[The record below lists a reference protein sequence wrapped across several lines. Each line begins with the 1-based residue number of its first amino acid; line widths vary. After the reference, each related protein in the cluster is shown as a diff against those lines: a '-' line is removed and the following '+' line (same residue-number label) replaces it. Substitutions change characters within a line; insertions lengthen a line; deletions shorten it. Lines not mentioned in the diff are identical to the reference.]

1 MAETSALELSIA
13 TASLKLWS
21 EKLILGLLKAAT
33 AGQTLSKG
41 ENPWS
46 MAETL
51 LELTSYI
58 AQVNSNINEK
68 ITEGTSDEIHSEVY
82 QIASELVV
90 RTTTLFEKVEEE
102 LKLLN

>member
-1 MAETSALELSIA
+1 MADTSALELSIA

-46 MAETL
+46 MAEQL

-58 AQVNSNINEK
+58 ALVNNNVNEK
-68 ITEGTSDEIHSEVY
+68 IADGTVDEIHSEVF
-82 QIASELVV
+82 QVATELVV
-90 RTTTLFEKVEEE
+90 RTTTLFEEVEKE
-102 LKLLN
+102 LELLS